1 MSNRFL
7 TNLNEKKTTDLS
19 YVGGKKF
26 SSVCILIG
34 KPNWYVICY
43 V

>member
-19 YVGGKKF
+19 YVGGKNL
-26 SSVCILIG
+26 VA
-34 KPNWYVICY
+34 YVF
-43 V
+43 